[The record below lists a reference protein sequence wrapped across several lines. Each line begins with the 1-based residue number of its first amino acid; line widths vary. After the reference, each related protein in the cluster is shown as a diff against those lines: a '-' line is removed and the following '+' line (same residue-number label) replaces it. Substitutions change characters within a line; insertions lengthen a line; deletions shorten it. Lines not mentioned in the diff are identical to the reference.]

1 MPSASH
7 SRSLTFARLS
17 VLLMAV
23 LLTGCSLRGRKQAA
37 VPPPPKPAA
46 QQPAPEPQLSIPQTS
61 VNLPAAQSV
70 NPGAIP
76 PAPPVQQTTEEKA
89 DAAPD
94 TKKPVRRAGPPAGAT
109 KPEPEPEQAPP
120 PPAETVVV
128 EQPPFQPILSSAE
141 EKRLQDAIA
150 ERRRD
155 IAGRLARAKGGRLSD
170 HDQSLIDRINSFLR
184 LSADAAER
192 RDYTQADALCERAQ
206 ILARELQVE

>member
-1 MPSASH
+1 
-7 SRSLTFARLS
+7 
-17 VLLMAV
+17 MAV
-23 LLTGCSLRGRKQAA
+23 LLTGCSLRGHKQAA

-46 QQPAPEPQLSIPQTS
+46 QQPGPEPQLSIPQTS
-61 VNLPAAQSV
+61 VNLPAAQNV

-76 PAPPVQQTTEEKA
+76 PAPPVQHTTEEKA
-89 DAAPD
+89 EAPPD
-94 TKKPVRRAGPPAGAT
+94 TKKPVRRAGPAAGAT

-120 PPAETVVV
+120 PAETAVV

-155 IAGRLARAKGGRLSD
+155 IAGRLARVKRGLSE
-170 HDQSLIDRINSFLR
+170 HDQGLVDRINSFLK